1 MWANNVKYP
10 GIDQQSG
17 YTVVELMIVLA
28 IIGLFSVVIIASGGQ
43 NIKVERFSGSLRN
56 FADSFREAQVA
67 SYSIKSGEC
76 PSNTECFWRG
86 ALFEFTAS
94 SSSYTRYRLS
104 GTDVSQFVIN
114 SDQRKGIKSK
124 TSAQNFDLRDSDLHV
139 RDIGIGCDTQQFD
152 SNPNLNADCNY
163 TTNRLSVAFLA
174 PDGRAY
180 IADDHYSNS
189 QLSSGNP
196 ERPYSDDTPVTLLI
210 DSLGTDLIGYVTFNP
225 KNANVDVQVKG

>member
-1 MWANNVKYP
+1 MWANNVKYA
-10 GIDQQSG
+10 GTKQQSG
-17 YTVVELMIVLA
+17 YTLVEVAIILA
-28 IIGLFSVVIIASGGQ
+28 IIGLFSLVIVASGGQ

-76 PSNTECFWRG
+76 PANTECFWRG
-86 ALFEFTAS
+86 TLFELSAS
-94 SSSYTRYRLS
+94 SSSYIRYRLL

-124 TSAQNFDLRDSDLHV
+124 TSAKNFNLRDSGL
-139 RDIGIGCDTQQFD
+139 RIRNIGIGCNTQQFD
-152 SNPNLNADCNY
+152 SSPDLNSDCNE
-163 TTNRLSVAFLA
+163 TTNQLSVAFLA
-174 PDGRAY
+174 PDGRVY
-180 IADDHYSNS
+180 IADRHYSNS

-196 ERPYSDDTPVTLLI
+196 ERPYSDETPVTLLV

-225 KNANVDVQVKG
+225 KNANVEVQVKG